1 MPDLQ
6 TLSGPEWAG
15 CFRQVLFPLM
25 NYLLN
30 ETPALNGAD
39 QGLIEESRIRIAT
52 IMSKVFLHHL
62 TPLMTLQNFNELWLD
77 IIFYLDKFMKV
88 GSDMLAEA
96 VLESLKN
103 MLLVMYSVKA
113 FHSSDGQSYSALWEL
128 TWRRISEFL
137 PNLRDE
143 LFKTDGE
150 LL

>member
-1 MPDLQ
+1 
-6 TLSGPEWAG
+6 
-15 CFRQVLFPLM
+15 
-25 NYLLN
+25 
-30 ETPALNGAD
+30 
-39 QGLIEESRIRIAT
+39 
-52 IMSKVFLHHL
+52 
-62 TPLMTLQNFNELWLD
+62 MTLQNFNELWLD